1 MHYQIKIAGKIFEGS
16 DLRTLLKRAV
26 EAKRGIR
33 QNPIKL
39 LTANHLTRCTKSMQN
54 AENPDSV
61 RD

>member
-16 DLRTLLKRAV
+16 DPRTLLKRAV

-39 LTANHLTRCTKSMQN
+39 LTDNHLARCTKSMQN